1 MNKNTDFSE
10 LNRALNKQSNTLH
23 DLINRCIESR
33 KQRYRLQF
41 AGHELYVEVNPVELY
56 LLICEIDNPVTVT
69 IIH

>member
-1 MNKNTDFSE
+1 MNKNE
-10 LNRALNKQSNTLH
+10 
-23 DLINRCIESR
+23 E

-41 AGHELYVEVNPVELY
+41 AEHELYVEVTPVELY